1 MNIIQSESRGSA
13 DHGWLRARHTFS
25 FADYFD
31 PERVEFGTLRVI
43 NEDRVAPGKGFG
55 THPHRD
61 MEIITYVIDG
71 AIEHK
76 DSMGNGTI
84 ITPGEVQ
91 RMTAGTG
98 VLHSEFN
105 HSQDEEL
112 HLLQIWIYPE
122 RNGLEPGYEQTRF
135 PREEKL
141 NRLRL
146 VGSHDGKEGSV
157 TIHQDVDRTQLLTHC
172 GSFPQV
178 LRRLHVPVERA
189 ERWELDRR
197 RRGRVVH
204 ERPGVLRRGRVPGPR
219 VILEHV
225 GPADPRRSR
234 RDELAVEVDVEVAGP
249 AVDHDE
255 VEVVVAIDVAERE
268 PDGGHAVDR

>member
-1 MNIIQSESRGSA
+1 MFDIIQSDTRGA
-13 DHGWLRARHTFS
+13 VDHGWLRAKHTFS
-25 FADYFD
+25 FANYYN

-76 DSMGNGTI
+76 DSMGNGEV

-105 HSQDEEL
+105 HSQEKEL

-122 RNGLEPGYEQTRF
+122 KTGLEPSYEQIRF
-135 PREEKL
+135 SREEKL

-146 VGSHDGKEGSV
+146 VGSRDGRDGSV
-157 TIHQDVDRTQLLTHC
+157 TIHQDVNLYASVLEQDNDVSLDVGDDRKVFVQIIRGDIAVNGQALSA
-172 GSFPQV
+172 GDGAQIEG
-178 LRRLHVPVERA
+178 ERA
-189 ERWELDRR
+189 
-197 RRGRVVH
+197 
-204 ERPGVLRRGRVPGPR
+204 
-219 VILEHV
+219 LEI
-225 GPADPRRSR
+225 S
-234 RDELAVEVDVEVAGP
+234 AGS
-249 AVDHDE
+249 D
-255 VEVVVAIDVAERE
+255 AEFLVF
-268 PDGGHAVDR
+268 DMG